1 MKVAAYALFAALVAV
16 AVPVS
21 GAQEPASGLQVA
33 EYGVGTSVEARELK
47 GKATSFAEGAS
58 VVFWTNIV
66 GGQAGDRIQH
76 VWIHDGKETSIGL
89 SIGGNRWRTYSK
101 KRLHPGLVGDAGR
114 ARCGQPGFHHG
125 VQSNFDLRDHM
136 HLLAIECGLM
146 RVYFLADR

>member
-47 GKATSFAEGAS
+47 GEATSFAEGAS
-58 VVFWTNIV
+58 VVFWTNVV

-101 KRLHPGLVGDAGR
+101 KRLHPGLVGNWAVEARSSDGRVLARQEFTCSPADGGAG
-114 ARCGQPGFHHG
+114 
-125 VQSNFDLRDHM
+125 
-136 HLLAIECGLM
+136 
-146 RVYFLADR
+146 